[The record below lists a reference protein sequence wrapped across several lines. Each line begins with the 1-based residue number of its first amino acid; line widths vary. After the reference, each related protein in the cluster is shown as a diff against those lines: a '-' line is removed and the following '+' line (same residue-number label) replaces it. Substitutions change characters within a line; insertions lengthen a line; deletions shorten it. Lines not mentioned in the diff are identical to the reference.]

1 MLKNI
6 DPLLNADLLFVLA
19 QMGHGDDLVLVDRN
33 FPARSVAASTTS
45 GSLIRADGSDIPAM
59 ARAIFS
65 VFPLDSFVGAPISR
79 MEVVG
84 APDDIPEVQRD
95 LQQIAHAAE
104 GSPVTM
110 AALDRMAF
118 YAAAKNAFAVVAT
131 CEARPYGCFI
141 LKKGVIFPDGA

>member
-45 GSLIRADGSDIPAM
+45 GTLIRADGSDIPAM
-59 ARAIFS
+59 ARSIFS

-84 APDDIPEVQRD
+84 APDDIPDVQRD

-118 YAAAKNAFAVVAT
+118 YATAKNAFAVVAT
-131 CEARPYGCFI
+131 SEARPYGCFI
-141 LKKGVIFPDGA
+141 LKKGVIFPDNA